1 MLAVKMDNGEEF
13 VKPEV
18 SDRRIKNFKDAVQYA
33 MLDARSQKLVESFAK
48 KREVVPDV

>member
-1 MLAVKMDNGEEF
+1 MDDGEDF
-13 VKPEV
+13 VKPDI
-18 SDRRIKNFKDAVQYA
+18 SDRRIKTFKDAVQYA

>member
-1 MLAVKMDNGEEF
+1 MEEDEQF
-13 VKPEV
+13 AKAEV
-18 SDRRIKNFKDAVQYA
+18 SDRRIKTFKDAVQYA